1 MINISKTSL
10 NFLETLPH
18 KAKFGSTFVKF
29 ILSFSMKTQST
40 NRFFILVH
48 IKQNVITF
56 QAPGG
61 DSCLKVYLTF
71 LLRASLLY
79 NYTTFWVRTQSAE
92 VSGPTAVA
100 RPSRTLQPS
109 FEVTITQLDI
119 TDAGHLWL
127 GKA

>member
-1 MINISKTSL
+1 
-10 NFLETLPH
+10 
-18 KAKFGSTFVKF
+18 
-29 ILSFSMKTQST
+29 MKTQSRT
-40 NRFFILVH
+40 GFFILVH
-48 IKQNVITF
+48 IKQNVITI

-71 LLRASLLY
+71 SLRASLLN
-79 NYTTFWVRTQSAE
+79 NYTTFWVRIQSAE

-100 RPSRTLQPS
+100 RPSPTLQPS
-109 FEVTITQLDI
+109 FEVNITQLNI